1 MGAGS
6 LEQDLCFKSE
16 VPLKFNTN
24 TECQVSLDGLANYLD
39 EDLKERNVSLML
51 TCATNKKT
59 EKKTNVIPKHFR
71 IINSSN

>member
-1 MGAGS
+1 MFKIFAVICFMGAGS

-51 TCATNKKT
+51 TCATNKKI
-59 EKKTNVIPKHFR
+59 EK
-71 IINSSN
+71 INI